1 MAKRCAAALGT
12 VLAFGVTAAY
22 SAEKNRD
29 LHIVIDT
36 IQHSQ
41 QRYPTVG
48 DWQVDKAGNL
58 HITVSRMSGGPTA

>member
-41 QRYPTVG
+41 QRSLLSAIGRSTRL
-48 DWQVDKAGNL
+48 AICTSL
-58 HITVSRMSGGPTA
+58 SRG